1 MTELISIVVPVY
13 RAEDCLRELYSRL
26 VAVMG
31 SISPNFELILVD
43 DASPDRSWSVLK
55 DLAEEDP
62 RVKAVRMSRNFGQHY
77 AITAGLDRACGDWVI
92 VMDCDLQDRPEEIAA
107 LYQKAKEGY
116 DAVFARRINR
126 KDSWGKRLRSHL
138 FARLMGWLIGA
149 PFDGSLSNFSISS
162 KRAVEAFRAYRERDR
177 AFYLILRDIGYPL
190 ACLDVEHGA
199 RYAGETSYTW
209 SKLFRFA
216 AQVVVSSSTRP
227 LHLSIRLGGV
237 ISSLSF
243 LYAVYLVAR
252 YFLRDVGVPGWTS
265 LAVLISFFF
274 GLLFMQLGITGL
286 YLGKTFEETK
296 HRPLYHVS
304 ESRNFGEA

>member
-1 MTELISIVVPVY
+1 
-13 RAEDCLRELYSRL
+13 
-26 VAVMG
+26 
-31 SISPNFELILVD
+31 
-43 DASPDRSWSVLK
+43 
-55 DLAEEDP
+55 
-62 RVKAVRMSRNFGQHY
+62 
-77 AITAGLDRACGDWVI
+77 
-92 VMDCDLQDRPEEIAA
+92 
-107 LYQKAKEGY
+107 
-116 DAVFARRINR
+116 
-126 KDSWGKRLRSHL
+126 
-138 FARLMGWLIGA
+138 MGWLIGA